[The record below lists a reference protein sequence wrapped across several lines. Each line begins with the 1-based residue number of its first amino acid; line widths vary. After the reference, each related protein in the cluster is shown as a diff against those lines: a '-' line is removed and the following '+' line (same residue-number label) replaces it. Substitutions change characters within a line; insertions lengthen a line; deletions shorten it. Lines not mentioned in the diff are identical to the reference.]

1 MDNFNRWMDMLFL
14 GILLSTASVE
24 GIMGC
29 IFALSAKTTGS
40 MVHWAVAGFFAFLFY
55 KAQRVFNERYR

>member
-14 GILLSTASVE
+14 GILLSAASVE

-29 IFALSAKTTGS
+29 VYAVSYQLSGTLA
-40 MVHWAVAGFFAFLFY
+40 HWGVGAFLAWLFY
-55 KAQRVFNERYR
+55 KAQKVFNERYR